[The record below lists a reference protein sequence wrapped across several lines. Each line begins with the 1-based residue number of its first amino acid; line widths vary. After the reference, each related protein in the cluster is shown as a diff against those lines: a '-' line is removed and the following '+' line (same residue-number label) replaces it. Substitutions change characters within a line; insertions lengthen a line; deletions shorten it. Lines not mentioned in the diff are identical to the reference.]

1 MTGPVSF
8 NPKTYRAA
16 NHRILVRYI
25 PQETKSGIIL
35 PANQNKAK
43 IERWQGEVVAISPSA
58 DLRDAGVENLKPGDV
73 IDTGC
78 VLSAYPA
85 IEHSGNLYVWIS
97 DGDIL
102 GRP

>member
-1 MTGPVSF
+1 MKGPTAF
-8 NPKTYRAA
+8 NPDTYRAA

-35 PANQNKAK
+35 PAAVNKNK
-43 IERWQGEVVAISPSA
+43 IEKWQGEVVQISQAA
-58 DLRDAGVENLKPGDV
+58 DLKDAGIEDLKIGDV

-78 VLSAYPA
+78 VLSAYPSV
-85 IEHSGNLYVWIS
+85 EHAGNLYVWIS

>member
-1 MTGPVSF
+1 MKGPASF
-8 NPKTYRAA
+8 DPKTYKAA

-25 PQETKSGIIL
+25 PQETKAGLIL
-35 PANQNKAK
+35 PATQNKSK
-43 IERWQGEVVAISPSA
+43 IERWQGEVISISPAA
-58 DLRDAGVENLKPGDV
+58 DLHDAGIEDLKPGDV

-78 VLSAYPA
+78 VLSAYPS
-85 IEHSGNLYVWIS
+85 IEHGGELYVWIS

>member
-1 MTGPVSF
+1 MIGPAIF
-8 NPKTYRAA
+8 DPKTYRAA

-35 PANQNKAK
+35 PANQNKNK
-43 IERWQGEVVAISPSA
+43 IERWQGEVIAISPAA
-58 DLRDAGVENLKPGDV
+58 DLRDAGVEDLKPGDV

-78 VLSAYPA
+78 VLSAYPS
-85 IEHSGNLYVWIS
+85 IEYDSNLYVWIS